1 MKDLPRISVGLVVWR
16 ADEVLLIRRANPPY
30 QGCWSI
36 PGGKVEYGETLH
48 EAALRELQEETG
60 IHAEIEGLIDVFESI
75 TEHGHYV
82 MADYLAR
89 WTEGEPLAADDA
101 QEAKFFPFGQAL
113 EQVSW
118 DATRTALAQSATLR
132 RTPRPLKR

>member
-36 PGGKVEYGETLH
+36 PGGKLEFGETLH
-48 EAALRELQEETG
+48 EAALRELKEETG
-60 IHAEIEGLIDVFESI
+60 IHAEIEGLIDIFESI

-82 MADYLAR
+82 MADYSAR
-89 WTEGEPLAADDA
+89 WRAGEPRAGDDA
-101 QEAKFFPFGQAL
+101 LEAAFFPFARASAN
-113 EQVSW
+113 VSW
-118 DATRTALAQSATLR
+118 DITRTAIQQSAR
-132 RTPRPLKR
+132 NRGQKP

>member
-36 PGGKVEYGETLH
+36 PGGKVEFGETLH
-48 EAALRELQEETG
+48 EAALRELKEETG

-75 TEHGHYV
+75 TDHGHYV
-82 MADYLAR
+82 MADYSAR
-89 WTEGEPLAADDA
+89 WRSGEPQAGDDA
-101 QEAKFFPFGQAL
+101 LEAAFFPFARAS
-113 EQVSW
+113 EKVSW
-118 DATRTALAQSATLR
+118 DITRTALQQSATHR
-132 RTPRPLKR
+132 AQKP

>member
-36 PGGKVEYGETLH
+36 PGGKVEFGETLH
-48 EAALRELQEETG
+48 EAALRELKEETG
-60 IHAEIEGLIDVFESI
+60 IEAAIEGLIDVFESI

-82 MADYLAR
+82 MGRLQRALAR
-89 WTEGEPLAADDA
+89 
-101 QEAKFFPFGQAL
+101 
-113 EQVSW
+113 
-118 DATRTALAQSATLR
+118 R
-132 RTPRPLKR
+132 RAPSRR